1 MSYHIQIIP
10 KILHFKQPAGTSR
23 GTYTTRKSW
32 YLVLTCDQ
40 QPDGLGM
47 GECAPLPKL
56 SCDDFP
62 DYERR
67 LTAICRQVEKSGA
80 IDFEALRP
88 YPSMLFGL
96 ETAFQHFQAGSFA
109 LWDTPFS
116 RGEAGI
122 PINGL
127 IWMGN
132 YKQMLQQIEAKMQ
145 TGFRC
150 IKLKIGA
157 INFDEELALLKYIRA
172 HFSAKEVELRV
183 DANGAFSPADA
194 MDKLNRLAELDL
206 HSIEQP
212 IRAGQW
218 EEMARLTEH
227 TPLPIALDEEL
238 IGCNT
243 QDGKEELLSAIRPQY
258 IILKPSLHGGISG
271 GQEWIR
277 EAERQKIGWWITS
290 ALESNIG
297 LNAIA
302 QWCATCN
309 NPLPQGLGTGALFTD
324 NVEMPL
330 SIRKDCLWYDPE
342 SNSFPSREGAGGVS
356 DSLLLDRNKQKLHLE
371 NGTTCSADNIQQ
383 LIAELP
389 ADTPDIVKDLYHFLS
404 DWFSESPYITVHTSG
419 STGTPKEFTV
429 RKVQMMQSAI
439 LTCSYLHLRKGDN
452 ALLCMPL
459 QYIAGK
465 MVVVRSLVAGLNLI
479 LRTPSGHPLAD
490 VTTPLR
496 FAAMI
501 PLQVYN
507 TLQVPEERERLC
519 RTEILIVGGGA
530 INKELEADIRALPNI
545 VYSTYGMTE
554 TLSHIA
560 LRRLNGPE
568 ASEAYTPFP
577 SVQLSLSPDNT
588 LVINAPMVCDETLVT
603 NDIAQL
609 HPDGTFTILGRKDNI
624 INTGGIKVQI
634 ECVEE
639 TLRSIIS
646 TTFAITAVP
655 DPRLGEA
662 IVLLMEKITE
672 RDGLVATLAS
682 GNSRPSQ
689 MEIIGILPPYQRP
702 RYILEVDAI
711 PLTGS
716 GKTDRKACRLLAEKL
731 I

>member
-10 KILHFKQPAGTSR
+10 KVLHFKQPAGTSR
-23 GTYTTRKSW
+23 GTYITRKSW
-32 YLVLTCDQ
+32 YLLLTSDEV
-40 QPDGLGM
+40 PGRYGI

-56 SCDDFP
+56 SCDDLP
-62 DYERR
+62 DYEHL
-67 LTAICRQVEKSGA
+67 LTEICRQTEINNGPDTE
-80 IDFEALRP
+80 ILRP
-88 YPSMLFGL
+88 YPSILFGL
-96 ETAFQHFQAGSFA
+96 ETAFRHFHTGSFA
-109 LWDTPFS
+109 LWNTPFS

-127 IWMGN
+127 IWMGD
-132 YKQMLQQIEAKMQ
+132 YKKMLEQIETKMQ
-145 TGFRC
+145 SGFRC

-157 INFDEELALLKYIRA
+157 INFEEELALLKHIRA
-172 HFSAKEVELRV
+172 HFSAEEIELRV
-183 DANGAFSPADA
+183 DANGAFSPTDA
-194 MDKLNRLAELDL
+194 LNKLHKLAELNL

-218 EEMARLTEH
+218 EEMAKLTAE

-243 QDGKEELLSAIRPQY
+243 LQGKKELLSVIKPQY

-271 GQEWIR
+271 GQEWID

-302 QWCATCN
+302 QWCATFN

-330 SIRKDCLWYDPE
+330 SIHKDCLW
-342 SNSFPSREGAGGVS
+342 SNPFPSPEGKEDVLKQVLERNYS
-356 DSLLLDRNKQKLHLE
+356 TSLTDRNKQELHLE
-371 NGTTCSADNIQQ
+371 NGIICDADNVQQ
-383 LIAELP
+383 LLSNLP
-389 ADTPDIVKDLYHFLS
+389 DNTPQIQRDLYNFLA
-404 DWFSESPYITVHTSG
+404 DWFNESPYITVHTSG

-429 RKVQMMQSAI
+429 RKEQMIQSAI
-439 LTCSYLHLRKGDN
+439 LTCSFLNLRKGDN

-465 MVVVRSLVAGLNLI
+465 MVVVRALVAGLTLI

-490 VTTPLR
+490 VEVSLR

-501 PLQVYN
+501 PLQVFN

-519 RTEILIVGGGA
+519 QTEIVIVGGGA
-530 INKELEADIRALPNI
+530 INKELEDEIRQLPNEI
-545 VYSTYGMTE
+545 YSTYGMTE

-560 LRRLNGPE
+560 LRKLNGPD
-568 ASEAYTPFP
+568 ASSAYTPFS
-577 SVQLSLSPDNT
+577 SVKLCLSPEKT
-588 LVINAPMVCDETLVT
+588 LVIQAPQVCDDTLVT
-603 NDIAQL
+603 NDLAEI
-609 HPDGTFTILGRKDNI
+609 HPDGTFTILGRKDNT

-634 ECVEE
+634 ESIEE
-639 TLRSIIS
+639 TLRLIIS
-646 TTFAITAVP
+646 VTFAITAIP
-655 DPRLGEA
+655 HPGLGEA
-662 IVLLMEKITE
+662 IVLLVEKTTDTDSLPDRI
-672 RDGLVATLAS
+672 AS
-682 GNSRPSQ
+682 L
-689 MEIIGILPPYQRP
+689 LPKYQQP
-702 RYILEVDAI
+702 KYIRQVDAI

-716 GKTDRKACRLLAEKL
+716 GKTDRKACRQLAAKL

>member
-10 KILHFKQPAGTSR
+10 KVLHFKQPAGTSR

-32 YLVLTCDQ
+32 YLYLTSDET
-40 QPDGLGM
+40 PGRVGI

-56 SCDDFP
+56 SCDDLP
-62 DYERR
+62 DYE
-67 LTAICRQVEKSGA
+67 LILADICRQTEQTGMP
-80 IDFEALRP
+80 DTEALRP
-88 YPSMLFGL
+88 YPSILFGL
-96 ETAFQHFQAGSFA
+96 ETAFRHFRTGSFS

-127 IWMGN
+127 IWMGD
-132 YKQMLQQIEAKMQ
+132 YKKMLEQIEMKMQ

-157 INFDEELALLKYIRA
+157 INFEEELALLKHIRT
-172 HFSAKEVELRV
+172 HFSTKEIELRV
-183 DANGAFSPADA
+183 DANGAFSPTDA
-194 MDKLNRLAELDL
+194 LEKLQRLSELDL

-218 EEMARLTEH
+218 EEMARLAAQ

-243 QDGKEELLSAIRPQY
+243 VQGKKELLSAIRPQY

-271 GQEWIR
+271 SQEWIE
-277 EAERQKIGWWITS
+277 EAEKQHIGWWITS

-302 QWCATCN
+302 QWCATFD

-330 SIRKDCLWYDPE
+330 FIRKDCLWYDDK
-342 SNSFPSREGAGGVS
+342 F
-356 DSLLLDRNKQKLHLE
+356 LTDRSKQKLHLE
-371 NGTTCSADNIQQ
+371 NGIICHADNIQQ
-383 LIAELP
+383 LRSGLP
-389 ADTPDIVKDLYHFLS
+389 DNAPQIQRDLYDFLS

-429 RKVQMMQSAI
+429 RKEQMMQSAI
-439 LTCSYLHLRKGDN
+439 LTCSFLQLKKGDT

-465 MVVVRSLVAGLNLI
+465 MVVVRALVAGLNLI

-490 VTTPLR
+490 VDVPLR
-496 FAAMI
+496 FIAMI
-501 PLQVYN
+501 PLQVFN

-519 RTEILIVGGGA
+519 RTEIVIVGGGA
-530 INKELEADIRALPNI
+530 INKELEDEIRQLPNKI
-545 VYSTYGMTE
+545 YSTYGMTE

-560 LRRLNGPE
+560 LRKLNGPD
-568 ASEAYTPFP
+568 ASSAYTPFS
-577 SVQLSLSPDNT
+577 SVKLCLSPEKT
-588 LVINAPMVCDETLVT
+588 LVIQAPLVCDDTLVT
-603 NDIAQL
+603 NDLAEI
-609 HPDGTFTILGRKDNI
+609 HPDGTFTILGRKDNT

-634 ECVEE
+634 ESIEE
-639 TLRSIIS
+639 ALRSIIS
-646 TTFAITAVP
+646 VTFAITAIP
-655 DPRLGEA
+655 HPGLGEA
-662 IVLLMEKITE
+662 IVLLVEKTT
-672 RDGLVATLAS
+672 DADS
-682 GNSRPSQ
+682 
-689 MEIIGILPPYQRP
+689 LPDRIAPLLPKYQQP
-702 RYILEVDAI
+702 KYIRQVDAI

-716 GKTDRKACRLLAEKL
+716 GKTDRKACRLLAAKL